1 MEPLE
6 ETDPPRRVDPNGGN
20 SNCHARPD
28 EEPQSFLEN
37 LDMSEFGG
45 FDFDFSCLQETSQSI
60 DAFTLDGQDV
70 RMIDAFDQTVP
81 MTEQSTYDFNI
92 APTLDDSDPL
102 ALANSDDDWL
112 IQFVEL
118 NHQVPSALESVDNSF
133 GLCLSGPPLQSQG
146 DQSQQQAIQWD
157 GNFLNDHSIQHTN
170 DFQDETL

>member
-1 MEPLE
+1 
-6 ETDPPRRVDPNGGN
+6 
-20 SNCHARPD
+20 
-28 EEPQSFLEN
+28 
-37 LDMSEFGG
+37 
-45 FDFDFSCLQETSQSI
+45 
-60 DAFTLDGQDV
+60 
-70 RMIDAFDQTVP
+70 MIDAFDQTVP

-157 GNFLNDHSIQHTN
+157 GNFLNDHSIQHTSELPIRS
-170 DFQDETL
+170 FVFIKLLSSRSKLIQFYPLPFRRLSG